1 MSINKVILLGNVGQQ
16 PEVRSLQGGQR
27 VASFRLATSERYK
40 NKDGEVNELTEWH
53 SCTAW
58 GQQAELIEKYIGKG
72 SRIYLEGKLR
82 TRSYQDKSGATR
94 YATEVIVDRIEF
106 CGGGARQESQP
117 AAGPGTRATSE
128 RVPDDRPSNEG
139 EEDDLPF

>member
-40 NKDGEVNELTEWH
+40 SKDGEMNELTEGH
-53 SCTAW
+53 SCTAG
-58 GQQAELIEKYIGKG
+58 GQEAELVEEDIGKG
-72 SRIYLEGKLR
+72 SRIYLEGRRR
-82 TRSYQDKSGATR
+82 TRSYQDKSGAAR
-94 YATEVIVDRIEF
+94 YATGVIVDRIEF

-117 AAGPGTRATSE
+117 SSGPGTRAATD
-128 RVPDDRPSNEG
+128 RVPYARANSEC

>member
-40 NKDGEVNELTEWH
+40 SKDGEMNELTEWH

-94 YATEVIVDRIEF
+94 YVTEVIVDRIEF

-117 AAGPGTRATSE
+117 AAGTGTRATTD
-128 RVPDDRPSNEG
+128 RVPDARPGNEG

>member
-40 NKDGEVNELTEWH
+40 SKDGEMNELTEWH

-82 TRSYQDKSGATR
+82 TRSYQDKSGAAR
-94 YATEVIVDRIEF
+94 CATEVIVDRIEF

-117 AAGPGTRATSE
+117 AAGTGTRASAE

>member
-1 MSINKVILLGNVGQQ
+1 MSVNKVILLGNIGQQ
-16 PEVRSLQGGQR
+16 PEVRNLQGGQR

-40 NKDGEVNELTEWH
+40 SKDGEVNELTEWH

-58 GQQAELIEKYIGKG
+58 GQQAELVEKYIGKG

-117 AAGPGTRATSE
+117 AAGTGTRATTD
-128 RVPDDRPSNEG
+128 RVPDVSPSNEG

>member
-1 MSINKVILLGNVGQQ
+1 MSVNKVILLGNVGQQ

-40 NKDGEVNELTEWH
+40 SKDGEVNELTEWH

-94 YATEVIVDRIEF
+94 YATEVIVDRLSLIHI
-106 CGGGARQESQP
+106 
-117 AAGPGTRATSE
+117 
-128 RVPDDRPSNEG
+128 
-139 EEDDLPF
+139 

>member
-1 MSINKVILLGNVGQQ
+1 MSVNKVILLGNVGQQ
-16 PEVRSLQGGQR
+16 PEVRSPQGGQR

-40 NKDGEVNELTEWH
+40 SKDGEMNELTEWH

-58 GQQAELIEKYIGKG
+58 GQQAELVEKYIGKG
-72 SRIYLEGKLR
+72 SRIYREGKLR

-117 AAGPGTRATSE
+117 AAGTGARATND

>member
-1 MSINKVILLGNVGQQ
+1 MSVNKVILLGNVGQQ

-40 NKDGEVNELTEWH
+40 SKDGEMNELTEWH

-94 YATEVIVDRIEF
+94 YATEVIVDRIEV

-117 AAGPGTRATSE
+117 AAGTGARATNG
-128 RVPDDRPSNEG
+128 RVPDDRPGNEG